1 MKNSIQVVGHLI
13 LKKKLLS
20 AVLLLALILGVVGS
34 VQAGGI
40 FLGDQIQTGTAIEN
54 DLFLSGENTTL
65 DNNVNGNVLAFG
77 PEVAINGDID
87 GNLFVI
93 GNRVNLQGN
102 VSGSV
107 YSLGTFFQ
115 QMTNSEIKQ
124 SLYGIALDLS
134 TEKGST
140 IGRDLWAT
148 ALFGNVYGSI
158 GRNDNSTIGPR
169 EIYEILNNY
178 FNRSITGQA
187 TSSSHQKTNTF
198 AALSVKPVVH
208 YELRRALVR
217 NHPSVDFPQGR
228 IFAPAKANLTE
239 EFLLKLKAFVTF
251 LLVGGLAIWL
261 IPAYF
266 QRWVDKVRTKPLA
279 SAGYGLVVLIN
290 GYIMAVLLL
299 LLIVALALVFFFLR
313 MPFLGSIV
321 LGGGLGSLVVAFATF
336 LASTMFLSKA
346 IVAFLAGFLILNK
359 LWPGSQ
365 KYKIAPLLLGLILY
379 GLIAAIPFIGWV
391 VSFIFTLL
399 GLGAIWLVWREKA
412 LPAESSQPAPVLIE
426 QDVASPEVIVTPPP
440 SPKKQKV
447 K

>member
-1 MKNSIQVVGHLI
+1 MIC
-13 LKKKLLS
+13 
-20 AVLLLALILGVVGS
+20 
-34 VQAGGI
+34 
-40 FLGDQIQTGTAIEN
+40 
-54 DLFLSGENTTL
+54 FLSGENTTL
-65 DNNVNGNVLAFG
+65 DDNVNGNVFAFG

-93 GNRVNLQGN
+93 GNKVNLQGN

-107 YSLGTFFQ
+107 YSLATFFH
-115 QMTNSEIKQ
+115 QMENSAIEQ
-124 SLYGIALDLS
+124 SLYSLALDLS

-140 IGRDLWAT
+140 IGRDLWAA

-158 GRNDNSTIGPR
+158 GRHDNSTIGPR
-169 EIYEILNNY
+169 EIYEVLNTY

-187 TSSSHQKTNTF
+187 TTSNSHQKVNAF

-208 YELRRALVR
+208 HELRRALVR
-217 NHPSVDFPQGR
+217 NHSSADFPQSR
-228 IFAPAKANLTE
+228 IFAPAEANLTE

-266 QRWVDKVRTKPLA
+266 QRWVDKVRNKPLA
-279 SAGYGLVVLIN
+279 SAGYGLIVLIN
-290 GYIMAVLLL
+290 GYIMAVVLL
-299 LLIVALALVFFFLR
+299 LLILGLAFAFFFLR

-359 LWPGSQ
+359 LWPGGL
-365 KYKIAPLLLGLILY
+365 KYKIVPLLLGLILY
-379 GLIAAIPFIGWV
+379 GLVAAIPYYWLGSEFHLHVAWIGRN
-391 VSFIFTLL
+391 LA
-399 GLGAIWLVWREKA
+399 GLARK
-412 LPAESSQPAPVLIE
+412 S
-426 QDVASPEVIVTPPP
+426 VTCRAT
-440 SPKKQKV
+440 
-447 K
+447 